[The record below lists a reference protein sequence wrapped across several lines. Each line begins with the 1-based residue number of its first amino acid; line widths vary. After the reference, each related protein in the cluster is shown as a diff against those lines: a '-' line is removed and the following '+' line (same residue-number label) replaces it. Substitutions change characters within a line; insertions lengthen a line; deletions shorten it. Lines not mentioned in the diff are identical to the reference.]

1 MNPLI
6 VVTGGTKGIG
16 RAIVELF
23 ASHGFDIAVCA
34 RDATDLQQLKDE
46 IESLYSSIKVFVK
59 ECDVS
64 QKADIE
70 HFTTFIKSLN
80 QSVDILVN
88 NAGVFAPGQIID
100 EPDGVL
106 EQMIHTNLYSAYRLT
121 RGLVPMMIEAQR
133 GHIFNLCSTASI
145 MAYPNGGAYCVS
157 KFALYGLTK
166 VLREE
171 LKLHGI
177 KVTALLP
184 GATLTASWEGVELP
198 PERFMKPEDVA
209 DTIWSAY
216 KLSQSAVIE
225 EIIMRPQL
233 GDLG

>member
-23 ASHGFDIAVCA
+23 ASNGFDIAICA
-34 RDATDLQQLKDE
+34 RNAIDLQQLKDK
-46 IESLYSSIKVFVK
+46 IESLHSATKVFVE

-64 QKADIE
+64 QKTDVA
-70 HFTTFIKSLN
+70 HFATFVKSLN
-80 QSVDILVN
+80 RPVDVLVN
-88 NAGVFAPGQIID
+88 NAGVFAPGKIID

-121 RGLVPMMIEAQR
+121 RELVPMMIEAKK

-145 MAYPNGGAYCVS
+145 TAYANGGSYCVS

-171 LKLHGI
+171 LKPHGI